1 MFCKFR
7 IKYLRIVERKPYFTA
22 KPSRFMAFIDLAEQR
37 YSVRKYSDKPI
48 EKEKLDL
55 VLKAGNLAPTAVN
68 AQPQRIYVIQSPEV
82 IAKMAEITPMTF
94 DAKTILAFAVNTDEE
109 WNNPLEAGIKAG
121 IQDVSIVAT
130 HMMME
135 ATELGLGT
143 CWVCYFPNTPM
154 EKILGLPAN
163 EKLALLMPI
172 GYPAEDAEPRAGHFK
187 RKEISETVRFI

>member
-1 MFCKFR
+1 
-7 IKYLRIVERKPYFTA
+7 
-22 KPSRFMAFIDLAEQR
+22 MAFIDLAEKR
-37 YSVRKYSDKPI
+37 YSVRKYEDKQI

-55 VLKAGNLAPTAVN
+55 VLKAGNLAPTACN
-68 AQPQRIYVIQSPEV
+68 NQPQRIYVIQSPEV

-94 DAKTILAFAVNTDEE
+94 GAKTVLAFAVDTSEE

-135 ATELGLGT
+135 AADVGLGT

-154 EKILGLPAN
+154 EKLLALPAN

-172 GYPAEDAEPRAGHFK
+172 GYPAADAEPRGMHFQ
-187 RKEISETVRFI
+187 RKEISETVKFI